1 MFQDKKQAS
10 EKRRTGWFNQ
20 THQPPPPM
28 NTETVL
34 PPLALALGRLR
45 QPRPAAP
52 RAWPYAPRAA
62 ATAPTHDFLV
72 VAPADALLGDETFN
86 RETTPA
92 AAIPGAEAA
101 RTYWFDL

>member
-1 MFQDKKQAS
+1 
-10 EKRRTGWFNQ
+10 
-20 THQPPPPM
+20 M
-28 NTETVL
+28 NTETLL

-45 QPRPAAP
+45 QPRPATL
-52 RAWPYAPRAA
+52 RAWPYAARNTAA
-62 ATAPTHDFLV
+62 MPTNDFLV
-72 VAPADALLGDETFN
+72 IAPADALLGDETFN